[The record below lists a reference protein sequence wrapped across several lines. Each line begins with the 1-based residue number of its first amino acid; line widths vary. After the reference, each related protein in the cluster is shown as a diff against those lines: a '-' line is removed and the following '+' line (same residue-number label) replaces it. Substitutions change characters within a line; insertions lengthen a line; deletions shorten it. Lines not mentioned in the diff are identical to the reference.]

1 MCNIDEIANLFL
13 PFDIV
18 LCDTCCFSQSI
29 PTIFFP
35 LLIFVM
41 SFDMLVVE
49 VHQYTIR
56 KFEPLAVL

>member
-13 PFDIV
+13 SFGI
-18 LCDTCCFSQSI
+18 LCFDTCCFYQSI

-35 LLIFVM
+35 LLIFAM
-41 SFDMLVVE
+41 SFDMFVVE